1 MKTAK
6 TYTLYS
12 IRILCL
18 ALLLE
23 ASVASNQ
30 KLQEKRPLTQ
40 EHSDLFERSH
50 AVINLES
57 TSIGEITYVCPDWDE
72 IEAFE
77 SVDNLALV
85 SKKITPMKTSFY
97 LFSIFI
103 FSTPK
108 TSVFSSKT
116 ALLDSVNP
124 DFTLF
129 YPMNGVSC

>member
-12 IRILCL
+12 IRILCV

-23 ASVASNQ
+23 ASVGSNQ
-30 KLQEKRPLTQ
+30 KLQEKRPFTQ

-57 TSIGEITYVCPDWDE
+57 TSIGEITYDYPFWNE
-72 IEAFE
+72 IEAFGTI
-77 SVDNLALV
+77 DNLASV
-85 SKKITPMKTSFY
+85 SKKITPLRSSFH

-103 FSTPK
+103 FNTPQ
-108 TSVFSSKT
+108 TPVFSSKT
-116 ALLDSVNP
+116 ALLDSINS
-124 DFTLF
+124 DLSLF

>member
-12 IRILCL
+12 IRILCV

-23 ASVASNQ
+23 ASVGLSQ

-57 TSIGEITYVCPDWDE
+57 TSIGEITYDYPFWNE
-72 IEAFE
+72 IEAFDTI
-77 SVDNLALV
+77 DNLASV
-85 SKKITPMKTSFY
+85 SKKITPLRSSFH

-103 FSTPK
+103 FNTPK
-108 TSVFSSKT
+108 TPVFSSKT
-116 ALLDSVNP
+116 ALLDSVNS
-124 DFTLF
+124 DLSLF
-129 YPMNGVSC
+129 YLTNGVSC